1 LLFAGGLFYKV
12 DLFFF
17 VSKNGVSLQTNLIRM
32 AIIRLTR
39 VFHFDMAHVLLNYP
53 GKCKNIH
60 GHSYTLEVTVKGSP
74 CIDHASPKKGMLIDF
89 SDFKNLIISEI
100 IDTWD
105 HALMIHKN
113 TDPILLN
120 ALQYNYDKIIT
131 VPFQPTTENM
141 VCELA
146 SIIKK
151 ILPSDLQ
158 LFSLRLY
165 ETEKSFAEWFA
176 SENIDY

>member
-1 LLFAGGLFYKV
+1 
-12 DLFFF
+12 
-17 VSKNGVSLQTNLIRM
+17 M
-32 AIIRLTR
+32 AVLRLTR

-60 GHSYTLEVTVKGSP
+60 GHTYKLEVTVKGVP
-74 CIDHASPKKGMLIDF
+74 CNEETSPKKGMLIDF
-89 SDFKNLIISEI
+89 SDFKNLIQNEI
-100 IDTWD
+100 ITIWD
-105 HALMIHKN
+105 HALMIHCN
-113 TDPILLN
+113 SDPVLLN
-120 ALQYNYDKIIT
+120 ALKNNYEKIIV

-141 VCELA
+141 ICELS

-151 ILPSDLQ
+151 ILPADLQ

-176 SENIDY
+176 SENTD